1 MKAKSAPQ
9 VSKYGI
15 IPFQEETATDDE
27 CLLNFNSPNIFLG

>member
-1 MKAKSAPQ
+1 MKGKSAPQ